1 MKTQLSLS
9 DCQTVAEIH
18 GIPESLTAAL
28 RPREISI
35 SRDVIKGT
43 WNDTGQRYF
52 SECEAVQRTSS

>member
-1 MKTQLSLS
+1 MRMLSLR
-9 DCQTVAEIH
+9 TEKA
-18 GIPESLTAAL
+18 LTAAL